1 MIKAVIFDC
10 FSVLIGD
17 TTKAAVNELWLRD
30 RDAGDQFRAI
40 ARAADRGVM
49 SLEESSA
56 QQAYLLGITTGQLQQ
71 MRDQGEVRNVELLDY
86 IELNLKGKYI
96 VGLLSNIN
104 SRERLDLRFL
114 PGELDRL
121 FDDVVASG
129 DVGLIK
135 PHPEIYELACA
146 RLGVAPEECVLIDD
160 MPEFCEGARAVGM
173 QAIQFITNEQALRD
187 LGRLLTE
194 DTKKGKV

>member
-187 LGRLLTE
+187 LGRVLTE
-194 DTKKGKV
+194 DTKKGKI